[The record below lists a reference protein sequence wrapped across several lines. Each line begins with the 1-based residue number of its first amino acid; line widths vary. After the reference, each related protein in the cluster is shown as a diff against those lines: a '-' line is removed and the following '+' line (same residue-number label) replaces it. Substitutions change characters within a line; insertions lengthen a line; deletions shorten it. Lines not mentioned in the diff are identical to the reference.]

1 MGRRRGNRKY
11 RRNKFKIERRTIM
24 NNIVLYQ
31 PEIPQNTGNIMRTC
45 VATGTKLHLI
55 KPLGFKLDDAHLK
68 RSGVNYI
75 DKLEYYVYENFEEF
89 KEKNKGI
96 YYYFTRYGHKPHT
109 SFDYSNLTDNLY
121 FIFGKESTGIPKEI
135 LKEDLEHCMRIPMT
149 SNVRALNV
157 SNSVAIVI
165 YEALRQQDYHG
176 LLREEPHKGADY
188 LERDDQ

>member
-1 MGRRRGNRKY
+1 
-11 RRNKFKIERRTIM
+11 M
-24 NNIVLYQ
+24 NHIVLFE

-45 VATGTKLHLI
+45 VATNTKLHLI
-55 KPLGFKLDDAHLK
+55 KPLGFLLDDAHLK

-75 DKLEYYVYENFEEF
+75 DQLEYEVYENFSDF
-89 KEKNKGI
+89 QSKNPGV

-109 SFDYSNLTDNLY
+109 SFDYSNPNDEEYY

-135 LKEDLEHCMRIPMT
+135 LKKDLDHCMRIPMT
-149 SNVRALNV
+149 NKVRALNV

-165 YEALRQQDYHG
+165 YEVLRQQDYND

-188 LERDDQ
+188 LERDD